1 LLQKNVFWDTKN
13 RLRAFQRQ
21 ELPRQP
27 LKSTECNLAL
37 FFIFFRFCA
46 ELNLWGLLLAKA
58 EAARCRFLYAHMIVK
73 ITISP
78 LPIFVAAVAFGAGR
92 QLLNHIRRE
101 LKARYH
107 CKENLI

>member
-1 LLQKNVFWDTKN
+1 MCFGIPKIDLG
-13 RLRAFQRQ
+13 AFQRQ
-21 ELPRQP
+21 KLLRQP
-27 LKSTECNLAL
+27 LKPTECNLAL

-46 ELNLWGLLLAKA
+46 ELNLWGLLLAKLK
-58 EAARCRFLYAHMIVK
+58 AAKRRYLYAHVIVK
-73 ITISP
+73 ITISL